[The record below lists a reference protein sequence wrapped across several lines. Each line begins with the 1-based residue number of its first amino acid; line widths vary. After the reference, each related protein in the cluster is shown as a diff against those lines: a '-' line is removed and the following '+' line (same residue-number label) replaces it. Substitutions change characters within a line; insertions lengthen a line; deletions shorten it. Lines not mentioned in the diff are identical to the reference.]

1 MRYTNV
7 YTVDE
12 LLSIIDAVKNQYHE
26 FGITVYKRE
35 GGEQVFVSD
44 MCYDVGMQ
52 VYIYDGERTQVG
64 QLAIY
69 SADKGV
75 FIITDDSSNYLYGI
89 DIKAEAGG
97 KQKMLFV

>member
-35 GGEQVFVSD
+35 GGEQVFTSD
-44 MCYDVGMQ
+44 MCYDVGML
-52 VYIYDGERTQVG
+52 VYIHDGERTRIG
-64 QLAIY
+64 QFVVY

-75 FIITDDSSNYLYGI
+75 FVIIDDPSNYLYGV
-89 DIKAEAGG
+89 DIKVEAEG
-97 KQKMLFV
+97 KQKMLNE